1 MAGDAGLLWGCGLA
15 LAGVALLRISWGRA
29 DRVLALNGLGWTAL
43 IGGPVLAGLADG
55 AWGAAM
61 ASVCAMA
68 AALALLAL
76 AAWEAPTGSRR
87 RIERVVLTGAPAR
100 SHRGRAMVTFLIAG
114 PAALA
119 VSVALALAARR
130 LGTLVPLA
138 EADANV
144 LVLALVP
151 LAWPLLAFALLMT
164 AQRRTQLAT
173 LAGAATLSSL
183 PFIAQAAIA

>member
-1 MAGDAGLLWGCGLA
+1 M
-15 LAGVALLRISWGRA
+15 
-29 DRVLALNGLGWTAL
+29 LALNGLGWTAL

-87 RIERVVLTGAPAR
+87 RIERVVLSGAPAR

-173 LAGAATLSSL
+173 LAGAAALSSL
-183 PFIAQAAIA
+183 PFLAQAAIA